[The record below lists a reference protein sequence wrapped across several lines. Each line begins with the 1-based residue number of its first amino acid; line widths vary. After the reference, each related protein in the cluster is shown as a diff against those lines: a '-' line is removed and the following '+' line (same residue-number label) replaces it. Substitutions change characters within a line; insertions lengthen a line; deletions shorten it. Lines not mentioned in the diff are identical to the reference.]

1 MSKNKKDKLIL
12 QTGDLSQSKVK
23 SYIEKERDDLRTKR
37 VSRGKDITVNNK
49 Y

>member
-12 QTGDLSQSKVK
+12 KTGEMSQSKVK
-23 SYIEKERDDLRTKR
+23 SYVEREEITTKR
-37 VSRGKDITVNNK
+37 VSRGKDITINNK